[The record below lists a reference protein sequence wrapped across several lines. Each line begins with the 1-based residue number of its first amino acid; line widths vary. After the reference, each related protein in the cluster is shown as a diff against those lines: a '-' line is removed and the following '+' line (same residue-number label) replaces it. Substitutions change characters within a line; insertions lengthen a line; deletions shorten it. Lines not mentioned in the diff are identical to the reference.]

1 MIISR
6 SIILLIII
14 WSIYLINAL
23 QTRDYFIYISLN
35 STILIINF
43 ILAIFIGSV
52 VFNLNNYSSKYKL
65 NTTNYKSLL
74 VRNKIFNF
82 CLISYCVILLII
94 FLRKIFYPYIF
105 DIEMLRPNIFSA
117 IKQEPHIISIIYVFL
132 IYVKSLLLSF
142 LFFFFIKFLF
152 TKKYLEII
160 LILTAVIFESLI
172 FNSKGILSTILF
184 IYILFFFLS
193 KLKKQ
198 NMNFFFQSIQSIII
212 IILLIYFIEIKR
224 NGNLILTIKEYLLIS
239 PVLLSSVVDNTL
251 QVFYN
256 KWSFDNIF
264 IIFSGLDYLVT
275 LLFRAFGIPI
285 QTYGYEFI
293 KFIDLG
299 QVVSSDTLTYNFI
312 LRNSFYTLLLEPYL
326 SFGFF
331 GIIFLGF
338 IAGYM
343 ISKYE
348 YIYTKFK
355 CEYSLFCLQFFAG
368 VIAYGIFG
376 SAFSTATFWLVLGFM
391 IFFKSY
397 IFIKNPT
404 S

>member
-1 MIISR
+1 M
-6 SIILLIII
+6 
-14 WSIYLINAL
+14 

-65 NTTNYKSLL
+65 NTINYKSLL

-160 LILTAVIFESLI
+160 LILTAVTFESLI

-184 IYILFFFLS
+184 MYILFFFLS

-198 NMNFFFQSIQSIII
+198 NMNFFFQSIQSVII
-212 IILLIYFIEIKR
+212 IILLIYVIEVR
-224 NGNLILTIKEYLLIS
+224 RDGNLILTIKEYLLIS

-299 QVVSSDTLTYNFI
+299 QVVSTDVVNYNFN

-338 IAGYM
+338 AAGYM

-348 YIYTKFK
+348 YIYTKYK
-355 CEYSLFCLQFFAG
+355 CEYSLFCLQFFVG

-376 SAFSTATFWLVLGFM
+376 SGLSTVTFWLVLGFM

-397 IFIKNPT
+397 IFIQNPT

>member
-1 MIISR
+1 
-6 SIILLIII
+6 
-14 WSIYLINAL
+14 
-23 QTRDYFIYISLN
+23 
-35 STILIINF
+35 
-43 ILAIFIGSV
+43 
-52 VFNLNNYSSKYKL
+52 
-65 NTTNYKSLL
+65 
-74 VRNKIFNF
+74 
-82 CLISYCVILLII
+82 
-94 FLRKIFYPYIF
+94 
-105 DIEMLRPNIFSA
+105 
-117 IKQEPHIISIIYVFL
+117 
-132 IYVKSLLLSF
+132 
-142 LFFFFIKFLF
+142 
-152 TKKYLEII
+152 
-160 LILTAVIFESLI
+160 
-172 FNSKGILSTILF
+172 
-184 IYILFFFLS
+184 
-193 KLKKQ
+193 
-198 NMNFFFQSIQSIII
+198 MNFFFQSIQSIII